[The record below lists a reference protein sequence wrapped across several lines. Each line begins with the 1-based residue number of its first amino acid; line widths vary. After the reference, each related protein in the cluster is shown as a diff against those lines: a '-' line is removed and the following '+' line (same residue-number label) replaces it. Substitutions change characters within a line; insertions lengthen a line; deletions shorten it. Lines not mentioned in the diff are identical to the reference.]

1 MFYPPNCLIRVF
13 NSSLEIISVAPVI
26 TNVFPFNYS
35 ENKLLNKKVVQLPE
49 RSIASSR
56 FLDTFLFISFSLH
69 FLLFYYYLMHN
80 SNSIYFIQP
89 AFNFI
94 IFIFLIYLFIHCI
107 AFFFAILFLLI
118 YYSIVLFCSSI

>member
-56 FLDTFLFISFSLH
+56 FLDTLFVYFVFFALSS
-69 FLLFYYYLMHN
+69 FLLL
-80 SNSIYFIQP
+80 
-89 AFNFI
+89 FN
-94 IFIFLIYLFIHCI
+94 
-107 AFFFAILFLLI
+107 A
-118 YYSIVLFCSSI
+118 